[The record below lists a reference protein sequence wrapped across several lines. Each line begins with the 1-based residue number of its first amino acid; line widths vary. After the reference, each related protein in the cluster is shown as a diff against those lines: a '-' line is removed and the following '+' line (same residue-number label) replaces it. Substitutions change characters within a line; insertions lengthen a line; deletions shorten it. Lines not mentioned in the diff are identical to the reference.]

1 MIKLFDK
8 DKIEK
13 KNEEYTNEL
22 NSLKQLLDMLQKL
35 PNVNDKQKELGNQTL
50 QLIEEID
57 KEKQKHDKF
66 MKEKMAKLR
75 GLQDKFKQMMSNK

>member
-1 MIKLFDK
+1 MFDK

-13 KNEEYTNEL
+13 KNEEYRKEMD
-22 NSLKQLLDMLQKL
+22 SLKQLLDMFKGL
-35 PNVNDKQKELGNQTL
+35 PVLNDKQKELGNQTL

-66 MKEKMAKLR
+66 MKDKMAKLR
-75 GLQDKFKQMMSNK
+75 GLQDKFKQMMK